1 MARKKFPK
9 PTKRGSVMA
18 LVLLAVILLLLSGMG
33 VLTIGQTVRMFSI
46 RNAAEI
52 SARSAADAGITK
64 AVHAMNKKL
73 FNGTWNPYTNWL
85 LELYKE
91 LPNSNADYT
100 YFVFKPNWFYGDIMP
115 SGNDALI
122 DFFLSAS
129 GQNGDYIVWS
139 LGRYTTAQKTIYAI
153 VRLKGCG
160 DTGVL
165 VRDKL
170 TLKADTLV
178 AGADSRN
185 GPEIDPEVLVEIGTI
200 SIGDQDVVLNNG
212 VTVAGNVAVGVGG
225 NVATVIKDLGAT
237 TGLRYAMPEEPEF
250 PYIYP
255 PTASAAFIYHDT
267 VLGIDKKHPP
277 SPDPNVL
284 VLTEAY
290 NGRYKCIDL
299 ESNNLTQKIV
309 IASGNDVVLHL
320 TNTGTGTSQAGIM
333 LGVGCEIVIEDGA
346 TLNLYVDGNIR
357 SGVESGFNN
366 LGTPPDFK
374 IWGNW
379 RPPLTGQNW
388 QLNAKSE
395 YFGQVYAP
403 NADIVVQAKGDLFGA
418 FTGNTFDMRNGGNL
432 IYDGALRQVDPGD
445 EGVRFVLK
453 RWYE

>member
-9 PTKRGSVMA
+9 LTKRGSVMA

-46 RNAAEI
+46 RTAADV

-64 AVHAMNKKL
+64 AVYAMNKKL
-73 FNGTWNPYTNWL
+73 FNGTWNPNQNFLWEFHKTLSNSSGAEYSYFVL
-85 LELYKE
+85 PSELYG
-91 LPNSNADYT
+91 N
-100 YFVFKPNWFYGDIMP
+100 VMP
-115 SGNDALI
+115 SGDDDLI
-122 DFFLSAS
+122 DFVNSAV
-129 GQNGDYIVWS
+129 GDVGDYVVWS
-139 LGRYTTAQKTIYAI
+139 LGRYTTAQKPIRAI

-200 SIGDQDVVLNNG
+200 SIGDQDVVLNNN

-255 PTASAAFIYHDT
+255 PTASAAFIYHNT
-267 VLGIDKKHPP
+267 VLGIDKKNPP

-284 VLTEAY
+284 VLTEAD
-290 NGRYKCIDL
+290 NGIYKCIDL

-309 IASGNDVVLHL
+309 IASGNNVVLHL

-357 SGVESGFNN
+357 SGVDSGFNN

-403 NADIVVQAKGDLFGA
+403 GADIVVQAKGDLFGA

-432 IYDGALRQVDPGD
+432 IYDGALRQVDSGD